1 MSDYLSL
8 RAQWRALS
16 VHDRYAVAMFT
27 VLFVVPGVALLCA
40 GLALLWTVLT

>member
-1 MSDYLSL
+1 MSSL

-27 VLFVVPGVALLCA
+27 VLFILPGVTLLGA
-40 GLALLWTVLT
+40 GLVLLWTVVT